1 MHNLHKCMQIPLL
14 AGRPRTELLGDPLN
28 SSCTWA
34 GCYYH
39 REEGT
44 SRNMI
49 ILKARR
55 GEGQRGKLSKLGE
68 QVSSGAGA
76 EASVAAPSWFAAAL
90 VPGILISSQ
99 LLNSFW

>member
-1 MHNLHKCMQIPLL
+1 
-14 AGRPRTELLGDPLN
+14 
-28 SSCTWA
+28 
-34 GCYYH
+34 
-39 REEGT
+39 
-44 SRNMI
+44 MI

-55 GEGQRGKLSKLGE
+55 GEGQQGKLSKLGE